1 MKYDI
6 FYKKRSLSPLQAR
19 LVFLAI
25 TLHPI
30 KWKGPSYLFLI
41 CCTTRKATPSH
52 TLVSGHPLACK
63 IWRPVY
69 EDYYYYNIT
78 ACKVL
83 CDVLTPKQTKCGF
96 ECLYK
101 EYNLSQLY
109 LTTFFYCVKFTVH
122 IWCHSSPSSITITQH
137 CCFCRWK
144 QCSFIEGKILR
155 KSTRFLDALF
165 LMFASYYVFNLK
177 YPMKA
182 KNILCFLQDYI
193 FGYHGRSAT
202 YLATVSDIITRLWLS
217 WCS

>member
-1 MKYDI
+1 MIKTANNTTSLLSNQYFLSFVFI
-6 FYKKRSLSPLQAR
+6 TRRSSRWHNSMAPPFSPATERGFSRLHNWSPFRKNNDFHNEVWYLLQEKITQAR

-25 TLHPI
+25 IVHPI
-30 KWKGPSYLFLI
+30 KWRGPSCLFLI
-41 CCTTRKATPSH
+41 CRTTRKTTPNH

-137 CCFCRWK
+137 CCFCRRK
-144 QCSFIEGKILR
+144 QCS
-155 KSTRFLDALF
+155 LF
-165 LMFASYYVFNLK
+165 HFHWRQ
-177 YPMKA
+177 
-182 KNILCFLQDYI
+182 NI
-193 FGYHGRSAT
+193 A
-202 YLATVSDIITRLWLS
+202 
-217 WCS
+217 